1 MAIQRPA
8 QRKSPAASSRSG
20 RNGRSG
26 AGARDV
32 DPVLILNQL
41 NRRVHATQDVDEV
54 CLLHL
59 EAIVEKMGYEGAM
72 VAILN
77 RSRAALEGRIAMNCD
92 ETLARSLD
100 VSIDDSES
108 VMVEVAMGGE
118 PVIIRRDVSEGR
130 VLSPLKD
137 VLGEGRSCTGIVLPL
152 LNGIEPPR
160 CCQPQSLPE
169 QWRATFSPRCL
180 SCFNYPVEGVLVI
193 GSCAVDLNDA
203 DVEVLQPFASRLGT
217 ALGSIHSLSRLRES
231 VDAAHTER
239 DWLISALNNIPEPV
253 LLTNLN
259 NDIVLEN
266 KRAEDLFSSSDDDSE
281 GKKQACGM
289 NNFLLSVVLSG
300 YSVDES
306 PAPRELTLVDPL
318 EGHELPYE
326 ILSTRTRNL
335 RTGEEGIV
343 SLLRNV
349 TDLKRATEELSE
361 SFERVQELR
370 QEARQERQRLNLI
383 IQNVADPVIIT
394 NIANEVL
401 LMNEQAIRLF
411 GQPATGGAVAGSDEK
426 RKIYEANEVRFTSF
440 VSQMRIEF
448 GGRKSGELDLI
459 DPDTGEPMS
468 VSVVSGEIEDELGQ
482 PTAVISILHDLTKV
496 RELER
501 TQLEKQLFESEKLA
515 ATGRLA
521 ASIAHEINNPLE
533 AIKNSLYLLSTK
545 FEGDPEDR
553 RFLEIANRET
563 ERVSG
568 IIQQMLGFYR
578 PSLALAPV
586 SVNAIIEDILSLME
600 KQLHKQRIAVVRQL
614 GSGLPMVMG
623 HGDQLKQVFLNMVL
637 NNQDAMPRGG
647 TLTIR
652 ACMAE
657 DEDAPGRGSMV
668 NVEFSDTGTGI
679 APEILPHIFEP
690 FFTTKAEKGTG
701 LGLWVS
707 FGIIQSHNGH
717 ISVKSR
723 PDRGV
728 TFTISLPVASQA

>member
-1 MAIQRPA
+1 MALQRPP
-8 QRKSPAASSRSG
+8 QRKIASRGG
-20 RNGRSG
+20 RIR
-26 AGARDV
+26 RDAL
-32 DPVLILNQL
+32 DPVVILNQL

-59 EAIVEKMGYEGAM
+59 EAIVEKMGYEAAM

-77 RSRAALEGRIAMNCD
+77 RGRAALEGCIAMNCD

-108 VMVEVAMGGE
+108 VMVEVAMGAE
-118 PVIIRRDVSEGR
+118 PVVIRRGATEGR
-130 VLSPLKD
+130 VLSPLRD

-160 CCQPQSLPE
+160 CCQQQAQPE
-169 QWRATFSPRCL
+169 QWHSTFSPRCL
-180 SCFNYPVEGVLVI
+180 SCYNYPVEGVLVV
-193 GSCAVDLNDA
+193 GSCSVDLDDA
-203 DVEVLQPFASRLGT
+203 DVEVLQPFAGRLGS
-217 ALGSIHSLSRLRES
+217 ALGSINVLSRLRES
-231 VDAAHTER
+231 LESSHTER
-239 DWLISALNNIPEPV
+239 DWLVTALNNIPEPV
-253 LLTNLN
+253 LLTDLN
-259 NDIVLEN
+259 NDIIVEN
-266 KRAEDLFSSSDDDSE
+266 RKAEELFSSSGEDSE

-289 NNFLLSVVLSG
+289 NNFLLSVVLSS
-300 YSVDES
+300 YSVDEN
-306 PAPRELTLVDPL
+306 PAPRELTLVDPV
-318 EGHELPYE
+318 EGEELPYE
-326 ILSTRTRNL
+326 ILSTRARNP

-343 SLLRNV
+343 SLMRNV
-349 TDLKRATEELSE
+349 TDLKRATEELSQT
-361 SFERVQELR
+361 FEQVQELR
-370 QEARQERQRLNLI
+370 QAARQERQRLNLI
-383 IQNVADPVIIT
+383 IQNVADPVIVT
-394 NIANEVL
+394 NIENEVL
-401 LMNEQAIRLF
+401 LMNEQAERLF
-411 GQPATGGAVAGSDEK
+411 GRPTAGGAIAGTDE
-426 RKIYEANEVRFTSF
+426 RRRIYEANEVKFTSF
-440 VSQMRIEF
+440 VSQMRIEV
-448 GGRKSGELDLI
+448 GPRKTGELELV
-459 DPDTGEPMS
+459 DPDTGEQMS
-468 VSVVSGEIEDELGQ
+468 ASVVSGEIEDELGQ

-533 AIKNSLYLLSTK
+533 AIKNSLYLLSSK
-545 FEGDPEDR
+545 FEGDVEDR

-578 PSLALAPV
+578 PSLALALV
-586 SVNAIIEDILSLME
+586 SVNSIIEDILGLME
-600 KQLHKQRIAVVRQL
+600 KQLQKHRVIVKKELAPD
-614 GSGLPMVMG
+614 LPPVLG

-647 TLTIR
+647 TLTVCTHI
-652 ACMAE
+652 AKE
-657 DEDAPGRGSMV
+657 EVGGVPYKTV
-668 NVEFSDTGTGI
+668 NVEFSDTGSGI

-728 TFTISLPVASQA
+728 TFTISLPVIQQA

>member
-1 MAIQRPA
+1 MAIQRPPRGRA
-8 QRKSPAASSRSG
+8 TDSAKNRRNGLSSRQL
-20 RNGRSG
+20 
-26 AGARDV
+26 
-32 DPVLILNQL
+32 DPVLLLNQL

-59 EAIVEKMGYEGAM
+59 EAIVEKMGYEAAM

-77 RSRAALEGRIAMNCD
+77 RGRAALEGRIAMNID
-92 ETLARSLD
+92 ERLVRELD
-100 VSIDDSES
+100 VSIGDSES
-108 VMVEVAMGGE
+108 VMVEVAMGAE
-118 PVIIRRDVSEGR
+118 PVVIRRDARESR

-152 LNGIEPPR
+152 LNGIEPPH
-160 CCQPQSLPE
+160 CCQQQAQPE
-169 QWRATFSPRCL
+169 QWHSTFSPRCL
-180 SCFNYPVEGVLVI
+180 SCYNYPVEGVLVI
-193 GSCAVDLNDA
+193 GSCAVDLNDS
-203 DVEVLQPFASRLGT
+203 DVDILQPFASRLGT
-217 ALGSIHSLSRLRES
+217 ALGSIHALSRLRES
-231 VDAAHTER
+231 LDAAHTER
-239 DWLISALNNIPEPV
+239 EWLVSALNNIPEPV
-253 LLTNLN
+253 LLTDLN
-259 NDIVLEN
+259 NDIILEN
-266 KRAEDLFSSSDDDSE
+266 ERAEDLFSSSNEDSE

-289 NNFLLSVVLSG
+289 NNFLLSVVLSS

-306 PAPRELTLVDPL
+306 PAPRELTLVDPV
-318 EGHELPYE
+318 EGEELPYE
-326 ILSTRTRNL
+326 IVSTRTRNP
-335 RTGEEGIV
+335 RTGQEGVV
-343 SLLRNV
+343 SLMRNV

-361 SFERVQELR
+361 SFGQVQELR

-383 IQNVADPVIIT
+383 IQNVADPVIVT

-401 LMNEQAIRLF
+401 LMNQQAERLF
-411 GQPATGGAVAGSDEK
+411 GRLATGGVIAGTDE
-426 RKIYEANEVRFTSF
+426 RRRIYEANEVKFTSF
-440 VSQMRIEF
+440 VSGMRIEA
-448 GGRKSGELDLI
+448 GPRKSGELDLV
-459 DPDTGEPMS
+459 DPDTGEPIS
-468 VSVVSGEIEDELGQ
+468 TSLVSGEIEDELGQ

-501 TQLEKQLFESEKLA
+501 SQLEKQLFESEKLA

-545 FEGDPEDR
+545 FEGDPEDQ

-563 ERVSG
+563 ERVSA

-586 SVNAIIEDILSLME
+586 NINAIIDDILVLME
-600 KQLHKQRIAVVRQL
+600 KQLQKNRVTVQKEL
-614 GSGLPMVMG
+614 MLGLPTVMG

-647 TLTIR
+647 TLTIQTSV
-652 ACMAE
+652 ADE
-657 DEDAPGRGSMV
+657 EDAAGVRCRMV
-668 NVEFSDTGTGI
+668 HVDMSDTGTGI

-707 FGIIQSHNGH
+707 FGIMQSHNGH

-723 PDRGV
+723 ADHGV
-728 TFTISLPVASQA
+728 TFTISLPVGAQA

>member
-1 MAIQRPA
+1 MAIQRPP
-8 QRKSPAASSRSG
+8 QRKIASRGG
-20 RNGRSG
+20 RIR
-26 AGARDV
+26 RDAL
-32 DPVLILNQL
+32 DPVVILNQL

-59 EAIVEKMGYEGAM
+59 EAIVEKMGYEAAM

-77 RSRAALEGRIAMNCD
+77 RGRAALEGCIAMNCD

-108 VMVEVAMGGE
+108 VMVEVAMGAE
-118 PVIIRRDVSEGR
+118 PVVIRRGATEGR
-130 VLSPLKD
+130 VLSPLRD

-160 CCQPQSLPE
+160 CCQQQAQPE
-169 QWRATFSPRCL
+169 QWHSTFSPRCL
-180 SCFNYPVEGVLVI
+180 SCYNYPVEGVLVV
-193 GSCAVDLNDA
+193 GSCSVDLDDA
-203 DVEVLQPFASRLGT
+203 DVEVLQPFAGRLGS
-217 ALGSIHSLSRLRES
+217 ALGSINVLSRLRES
-231 VDAAHTER
+231 LESSHTER
-239 DWLISALNNIPEPV
+239 DWLVTALNNIPEPV
-253 LLTNLN
+253 LLTDLN
-259 NDIVLEN
+259 NDIIVEN
-266 KRAEDLFSSSDDDSE
+266 RKAEELFSSSGEDSE

-289 NNFLLSVVLSG
+289 NNFLLSVVLSS
-300 YSVDES
+300 YSVDEN
-306 PAPRELTLVDPL
+306 PAPRELTLVDPM
-318 EGHELPYE
+318 EGEELPYE
-326 ILSTRTRNL
+326 ILSTHTRNP
-335 RTGEEGIV
+335 RTGQEGIV
-343 SLLRNV
+343 SLMRNV
-349 TDLKRATEELSE
+349 TDLKRATEELSQ
-361 SFERVQELR
+361 SFEQVQELR

-383 IQNVADPVIIT
+383 IQNVADPVIVT
-394 NIANEVL
+394 NIESEVL
-401 LMNEQAIRLF
+401 LMNEQAERLF
-411 GQPATGGAVAGSDEK
+411 GRPAAGGVIAGTDE
-426 RKIYEANEVRFTSF
+426 RRRTYEANEVKFTSF
-440 VSQMRIEF
+440 VSQMRIEV
-448 GGRKSGELDLI
+448 GPRKSGELELV
-459 DPDTGEPMS
+459 DPDTGEQMS

-533 AIKNSLYLLSTK
+533 AIKNSLYLLSSK
-545 FEGDPEDR
+545 FQGEDEDR

-563 ERVSG
+563 ERVSA

-578 PSLALAPV
+578 PSLALALV
-586 SVNAIIEDILSLME
+586 SVNSIIEDILGLME
-600 KQLHKQRIAVVRQL
+600 KQLQKHRVIVKKELAPD
-614 GSGLPMVMG
+614 LPPVLG

-647 TLTIR
+647 TLTVCTHI
-652 ACMAE
+652 AKE
-657 DEDAPGRGSMV
+657 EVGGVPYKTV
-668 NVEFSDTGTGI
+668 NVEFSDTGSGI

-728 TFTISLPVASQA
+728 TFTISLPVIQQA

>member
-1 MAIQRPA
+1 MAVERAPR
-8 QRKSPAASSRSG
+8 RKPPSPARVGSGHGLSSREL
-20 RNGRSG
+20 
-26 AGARDV
+26 

-41 NRRVHATQDVDEV
+41 NRRVHASQDVDEV

-59 EAIVEKMGYEGAM
+59 EAIVEKMGYEAGM

-77 RSRAALEGRIAMNCD
+77 RTRAALEGRIAMNCD
-92 ETLARSLD
+92 ERLARELD
-100 VSIDDSES
+100 VSIGDSES
-108 VMVEVAMGGE
+108 VMVEVAMGAE
-118 PVIIRRDVSEGR
+118 PVVIRRDAQEGR

-160 CCQPQSLPE
+160 CCQQELQIE
-169 QWRATFSPRCL
+169 QGSTTFSPRCL
-180 SCFNYPVEGVLVI
+180 SCYNYPVEGVLVI
-193 GSCAVDLNDA
+193 GSCAVDLSEG
-203 DVEVLQPFASRLGT
+203 DVDILQPFASRLGT
-217 ALGSIHSLSRLRES
+217 ALGSIHALSRLRES
-231 VDAAHTER
+231 LHTVHTER
-239 DWLISALNNIPEPV
+239 DWLVSALNNIPEPV
-253 LLTNLN
+253 LLTDLN
-259 NDIVLEN
+259 NDIILEN
-266 KRAEDLFSSSDDDSE
+266 EKAEELFTSSNEDSE

-289 NNFLLSVVLSG
+289 NNFLLSVVLSS
-300 YSVDES
+300 YSVDEN
-306 PAPRELTLVDPL
+306 PAPRELTLVDPV
-318 EGHELPYE
+318 EGEELPYE
-326 ILSTRTRNL
+326 ILSTRARNP
-335 RTGEEGIV
+335 RTGQEGIV
-343 SLLRNV
+343 SVMRNV
-349 TDLKRATEELSE
+349 TDLKRATQELSE
-361 SFERVQELR
+361 SFEQVQELR
-370 QEARQERQRLNLI
+370 QEARQERERLNLI
-383 IQNVADPVIIT
+383 IQNVADPVIVT

-401 LMNEQAIRLF
+401 LMNQQAERLL
-411 GQPATGGAVAGSDEK
+411 GRPAPGGVIAGTDE
-426 RKIYEANEVRFTSF
+426 RRRTYEANEVKFTSF
-440 VSQMRIEF
+440 VSSMRIEM
-448 GGRKSGELDLI
+448 GPRKSGEMDLV
-459 DPDTGEPMS
+459 DPDTGEGIS

-533 AIKNSLYLLSTK
+533 AIKNSLYLLSNK
-545 FEGDPEDR
+545 MHEDAEDQ

-578 PSLALAPV
+578 PSLALAPINI
-586 SVNAIIEDILSLME
+586 NALLEDILTLMD
-600 KQLHKQRIAVVRQL
+600 KQLQKHRVNVSKKL
-614 GSGLPMVMG
+614 KPSLPMVMG

-647 TLTIR
+647 TLTI
-652 ACMAE
+652 E
-657 DEDAPGRGSMV
+657 TSVVEEEDASGGMSRMV
-668 NVEFSDTGTGI
+668 HVDMSDTGTGI

-723 PDRGV
+723 PDHGV
-728 TFTISLPVASQA
+728 TFTISLPVSAQA

>member
-1 MAIQRPA
+1 MAV
-8 QRKSPAASSRSG
+8 QRKASIASSSRTG
-20 RNGRSG
+20 NGRAIS
-26 AGARDV
+26 REL

-54 CLLHL
+54 SLLHL
-59 EAIVEKMGYEGAM
+59 EAIVEKMGYEAAM

-92 ETLARSLD
+92 ETLVRQLD
-100 VSIDDSES
+100 VSIGDSES
-108 VMVEVAMGGE
+108 VMVEVAMGAE
-118 PVIIRRDVSEGR
+118 PVIIRRDASEGR
-130 VLSPLKD
+130 VLSPLKV
-137 VLGEGRSCTGIVLPL
+137 VLGEGKSCTGIVLPL
-152 LNGIEPPR
+152 LNGIEPPH
-160 CCQPQSLPE
+160 CCQQQTQPNSWPS
-169 QWRATFSPRCL
+169 TFSPRCL

-193 GSCAVDLNDA
+193 GSSNVDLNET
-203 DVEVLQPFASRLGT
+203 DVEILQPFASRLGT
-217 ALGSIHSLSRLRES
+217 ALGSIHALARLRES
-231 VDAAHTER
+231 LDSAYTER
-239 DWLISALNNIPEPV
+239 DWLVAALNNIPEPV
-253 LLTNLN
+253 LLTDLN

-266 KRAEDLFSSSDDDSE
+266 KKAEELFSSSDEDSE

-306 PAPRELTLVDPL
+306 PAPRELTLVDPV
-318 EGHELPYE
+318 EGNELPYE
-326 ILSTRTRNL
+326 ILSTRTQNPRIG
-335 RTGEEGIV
+335 TEGIV

-401 LMNEQAIRLF
+401 LMNEQAERLF
-411 GQPATGGAVAGSDEK
+411 GRPTAASAIAGTDEQ
-426 RKIYEANEVRFTSF
+426 RKIYEANEVKFTSF

-448 GGRKSGELDLI
+448 GGRKSGELELV
-459 DPDTGEPMS
+459 DPDMGEPMS

-563 ERVSG
+563 ERVSA

-586 SVNAIIEDILSLME
+586 SVNAIIEDILALME
-600 KQLHKQRIAVVRQL
+600 KQLQKQRIHVARHL
-614 GSGLPMVMG
+614 GAGLPMVMG

-652 ACMAE
+652 TYVADEEE
-657 DEDAPGRGSMV
+657 DPVDERKMV

-728 TFTISLPVASQA
+728 TFSISLPVAAQA

>member
-1 MAIQRPA
+1 
-8 QRKSPAASSRSG
+8 
-20 RNGRSG
+20 
-26 AGARDV
+26 
-32 DPVLILNQL
+32 
-41 NRRVHATQDVDEV
+41 
-54 CLLHL
+54 
-59 EAIVEKMGYEGAM
+59 M

-100 VSIDDSES
+100 VSIGDSES
-108 VMVEVAMGGE
+108 VMVDVAMGAE
-118 PVIIRRDVSEGR
+118 PVVIRRDATESR

-137 VLGEGRSCTGIVLPL
+137 VLGEGKSCTGIVLPL

-160 CCQPQSLPE
+160 CCQQQAQPD
-169 QWRATFSPRCL
+169 QWASTFSPRCL
-180 SCFNYPVEGVLVI
+180 SCFNYPVEGVLVV
-193 GSCAVDLNDA
+193 GSAEVDLNET
-203 DVEVLQPFASRLGT
+203 DVEILQPFASRLGT
-217 ALGSIHSLSRLRES
+217 ALGSIHALSRLRES
-231 VDAAHTER
+231 LNAVHTER
-239 DWLISALNNIPEPV
+239 DWLVAALNNIPEPV
-253 LLTNLN
+253 LLTDLN

-266 KRAEDLFSSSDDDSE
+266 KRAEDLFSSADEDSE

-318 EGHELPYE
+318 EGNELPYE
-326 ILSTRTRNL
+326 ILSTRTQNP
-335 RTGEEGIV
+335 RTGQEGIV

-383 IQNVADPVIIT
+383 IQNVADPVIVT

-401 LMNEQAIRLF
+401 LMNEQAERLF
-411 GQPATGGAVAGSDEK
+411 GRPAAGSAIAGTDEK
-426 RKIYEANEVRFTSF
+426 RKIYEANEVKFTSF

-448 GGRKSGELDLI
+448 GGRKSGELELV
-459 DPDTGEPMS
+459 DPDLGEPMS

-545 FEGDPEDR
+545 FQGDPEDQ

-586 SVNAIIEDILSLME
+586 GVSAIIEDILSLME
-600 KQLHKQRIAVVRQL
+600 KQLQRQRITVVKDL
-614 GSGLPMVMG
+614 AAGLPMVMG

-652 ACMAE
+652 SFLADD
-657 DEDAPGRGSMV
+657 DEDVLEGRKMV
-668 NVEFSDTGTGI
+668 NIEFSDTGTGI

-723 PDRGV
+723 PDKGV
-728 TFTISLPVASQA
+728 TFTISLPVAAQA

>member
-1 MAIQRPA
+1 MAVQRPP
-8 QRKSPAASSRSG
+8 QRKSSQRATTNAAG
-20 RNGRSG
+20 R
-26 AGARDV
+26 AGLTPREL

-59 EAIVEKMGYEGAM
+59 EAVVEKLGYEAAM

-77 RSRAALEGRIAMNCD
+77 RSRATLEGRIAMNCD
-92 ETLARSLD
+92 EALARSVD
-100 VSIDDSES
+100 VSIGDSES

-118 PVIIRRDVSEGR
+118 PVVIRRNASEGR

-152 LNGIEPPR
+152 LNGIGPAR
-160 CCQPQSLPE
+160 CCQQQAQPE
-169 QWRATFSPRCL
+169 HWHSTFSPRCL
-180 SCFNYPVEGVLVI
+180 SCLNYPVEGVMVV
-193 GSCAVDLNDA
+193 GSCSVDLTET
-203 DVEVLQPFASRLGT
+203 DVEILQPFASRLGT
-217 ALGSIHSLSRLRES
+217 ALGSIHALSRLQANLEG
-231 VDAAHTER
+231 AQTER
-239 DWLISALNNIPEPV
+239 DWLVAALNNIPEPV

-266 KRAEDLFSSSDDDSE
+266 KRAEDLFSSSDEDSE

-300 YSVDES
+300 YSVDEN
-306 PAPRELTLVDPL
+306 PAPRELTLVDPV
-318 EGHELPYE
+318 EGEELPYE
-326 ILSTRTRNL
+326 ILSTRTHNL
-335 RTGEEGIV
+335 GTGEEGIV

-349 TDLKRATEELSE
+349 TDLKRATEELSQ

-370 QEARQERQRLNLI
+370 QEARQERQRLDLI
-383 IQNVADPVIIT
+383 IQNVADPVIVT
-394 NIANEVL
+394 NIENEVL
-401 LMNEQAIRLF
+401 LMNEQAERLF
-411 GQPATGGAVAGSDEK
+411 GRPAPGGAIAGTDEK
-426 RKIYEANEVRFTSF
+426 RKVYEANEVKFTSF
-440 VSQMRIEF
+440 VSQMRIEI
-448 GGRKSGELDLI
+448 GGRKSGELELVDL
-459 DPDTGEPMS
+459 DTGEPMS

-545 FEGDPEDR
+545 FSGDADDR

-578 PSLALAPV
+578 PSLALAP
-586 SVNAIIEDILSLME
+586 SNVNTIIEDILALMA
-600 KQLHKQRIAVVRQL
+600 KQLYKQRITVEKELAP
-614 GSGLPMVMG
+614 GLPVVMG

-647 TLTIR
+647 TLSIR
-652 ACMAE
+652 TLVADE
-657 DEDAPGRGSMV
+657 EDATGARVKMV
-668 NVEFSDTGTGI
+668 NVEFSDTGIGI

-707 FGIIQSHNGH
+707 FGIIQNHNGH

-728 TFTISLPVASQA
+728 TFTISLPAAAQA

>member
-1 MAIQRPA
+1 MAANGRNS
-8 QRKSPAASSRSG
+8 RNGVSSREL
-20 RNGRSG
+20 
-26 AGARDV
+26 

-59 EAIVEKMGYEGAM
+59 EAIVEKMGYEAAM

-77 RSRAALEGRIAMNCD
+77 RGRAALEGRIAMNCD
-92 ETLARSLD
+92 EALARRLD

-108 VMVEVAMGGE
+108 VMVEVAMGAE
-118 PVIIRRDVSEGR
+118 PVIIRRDAREGR

-137 VLGEGRSCTGIVLPL
+137 VLGEGKSCTGIVLPL

-160 CCQPQSLPE
+160 CCQQQSQPDQL
-169 QWRATFSPRCL
+169 RSTFSPRCL
-180 SCFNYPVEGVLVI
+180 SCYNYPVEGVLVV
-193 GSCAVDLNDA
+193 GSCAVDLEEA
-203 DVEVLQPFASRLGT
+203 DVEILLPFASRLGT
-217 ALGSIHSLSRLRES
+217 ALGSINALSRLRES
-231 VDAAHTER
+231 LDGAFTER
-239 DWLISALNNIPEPV
+239 DWLVAALNNIPEPV
-253 LLTNLN
+253 LLTDLN

-266 KRAEDLFSSSDDDSE
+266 ERAEQLFTSSEDDSE

-289 NNFLLSVVLSG
+289 NNFLLSVVLSS
-300 YSVDES
+300 YSVDEN
-306 PAPRELTLVDPL
+306 PAPRELTLVDPV
-318 EGHELPYE
+318 EGEELPYE
-326 ILSTRTRNL
+326 ILSTRTRNQ
-335 RTGEEGIV
+335 RTSEEGVV

-349 TDLKRATEELSE
+349 TDLKRATEELNL

-383 IQNVADPVIIT
+383 IQNVADPVIVT

-401 LMNEQAIRLF
+401 LMNEQAERLF
-411 GQPATGGAVAGSDEK
+411 GQPTAGSAIAGTDEK
-426 RKIYEANEVRFTSF
+426 RKIYEANEVKITSF

-448 GGRKSGELDLI
+448 GGRKSGELELV
-459 DPDTGEPMS
+459 DPDSGDQMS
-468 VSVVSGEIEDELGQ
+468 VSVVSGEIEDELRQ

-501 TQLEKQLFESEKLA
+501 SQLEKQLFESEKLA

-533 AIKNSLYLLSTK
+533 AIKNSLYLLSSK
-545 FEGDPEDR
+545 FQGDQEDR

-586 SVNAIIEDILSLME
+586 NINVVIEDILALME
-600 KQLHKQRIAVVRQL
+600 KQLQKHRVHVRKDL
-614 GSGLPMVMG
+614 MAGLPMVMG

-647 TLTIR
+647 TLTVR
-652 ACMAE
+652 TLVSNE
-657 DEDAPGRGSMV
+657 EDAAGGRSKIV
-668 NVEFSDTGTGI
+668 NIEFGDTGTGI

-723 PDRGV
+723 ADHGV
-728 TFTISLPVASQA
+728 TFTISLPVIAQA

>member
-1 MAIQRPA
+1 MASQRPTQA
-8 QRKSPAASSRSG
+8 KSPAAERGGS
-20 RNGRSG
+20 NGRGLLS
-26 AGARDV
+26 ARDL

-59 EAIVEKMGYEGAM
+59 EAIVEKMGYEAAM

-92 ETLARSLD
+92 DTMVRSLD
-100 VSIDDSES
+100 VSIGDSES
-108 VMVEVAMGGE
+108 VMVEVAMGAE
-118 PVIIRRDVSEGR
+118 PVVIRRNASEGR

-137 VLGEGRSCTGIVLPL
+137 VLGEGKSCTGIVLPL

-160 CCQPQSLPE
+160 CCQQQMQPE
-169 QWRATFSPRCL
+169 QWHSTFSPRCL
-180 SCFNYPVEGVLVI
+180 SCFNYPVEGVLII
-193 GSCAVDLNDA
+193 GSCATDLNES
-203 DVEVLQPFASRLGT
+203 DVEILQPFASRLGT
-217 ALGSIHSLSRLRES
+217 ALGSIHALSRLRES
-231 VDAAHTER
+231 LDAAYTER
-239 DWLISALNNIPEPV
+239 DWLVTALNNIPEPV
-253 LLTNLN
+253 LLTDLN

-266 KRAEDLFSSSDDDSE
+266 KKAEELFSSSEEDSE

-318 EGHELPYE
+318 EGNELPYE
-326 ILSTRTRNL
+326 ILSTRTRNP

-343 SLLRNV
+343 SLMRNV

-401 LMNEQAIRLF
+401 LMNEQAERLF
-411 GQPATGGAVAGSDEK
+411 GRPVTGSAIAGTDEK
-426 RKIYEANEVRFTSF
+426 RRIYEANEVKFTSF

-448 GGRKSGELDLI
+448 GGRKSGELELV

-468 VSVVSGEIEDELGQ
+468 MSVVSGEIEDELGQ

-545 FEGDPEDR
+545 FQGDPEDR

-578 PSLALAPV
+578 PSLALAPIN
-586 SVNAIIEDILSLME
+586 VNVIIEDILSLME
-600 KQLHKQRIAVVRQL
+600 KQLQRQRIGVVKEL

-647 TLTIR
+647 KLTVR
-652 ACMAE
+652 TFLGE
-657 DEDAPGRGSMV
+657 EEEPGAGKMV

-728 TFTISLPVASQA
+728 TFTISLPVAAQA

>member
-1 MAIQRPA
+1 MAIQRPP
-8 QRKSPAASSRSG
+8 QRKAAG
-20 RNGRSG
+20 PLNANGRG
-26 AGARDV
+26 GKDAP
-32 DPVLILNQL
+32 DPVVILNQL

-59 EAIVEKMGYEGAM
+59 EAIVERMGYEAAM
-72 VAILN
+72 VALLH
-77 RSRAALEGRIAMNCD
+77 RGRAVLEGRIAMNCD
-92 ETLARSLD
+92 ETLVRSLD

-108 VMVEVAMGGE
+108 VMVEVAMRAE
-118 PVIIRRDVSEGR
+118 PVVIRRDAREGR
-130 VLSPLKD
+130 VLSPLRD

-152 LNGIEPPR
+152 LNGIEPPH
-160 CCQPQSLPE
+160 CCQQQAQPE
-169 QWRATFSPRCL
+169 QWHSTFSPRCL
-180 SCFNYPVEGVLVI
+180 GCYNYPVEGVLVV
-193 GSCAVDLNDA
+193 GSCAADLDDA

-217 ALGSIHSLSRLRES
+217 ALGSINALSRLRETVGS
-231 VDAAHTER
+231 LQTER
-239 DWLISALNNIPEPV
+239 DWLVSALNNIPEPV
-253 LLTNLN
+253 LLTDLN
-259 NDIVLEN
+259 NDIIVEN
-266 KRAEDLFSSSDDDSE
+266 KKAEELFSSSEDDSE

-300 YSVDES
+300 YSVDEN
-306 PAPRELTLVDPL
+306 PAPRELTLVDPV
-318 EGHELPYE
+318 EGEELPYE
-326 ILSTRTRNL
+326 ILSTRARNP
-335 RTGEEGIV
+335 RTGQEGIV

-349 TDLKRATEELSE
+349 TDLKRATEQLSQ
-361 SFERVQELR
+361 SFEQVQELR

-383 IQNVADPVIIT
+383 IQNVADPVIVT
-394 NIANEVL
+394 NMENEVL
-401 LMNEQAIRLF
+401 LMNDQAERLF
-411 GQPATGGAVAGSDEK
+411 GRPAAGGVIAGTDQ
-426 RKIYEANEVRFTSF
+426 RRRIYEANEVKFTSF
-440 VSQMRIEF
+440 VSQMRIEV
-448 GGRKSGELDLI
+448 GPRKSGELELV
-459 DPDTGEPMS
+459 DPDSGDYMS
-468 VSVVSGEIEDELGQ
+468 MSVVSGEIEDELGQ

-545 FEGDPEDR
+545 FQGDEEDR

-586 SVNAIIEDILSLME
+586 NVNLLIEEILGLME
-600 KQLHKQRIAVVRQL
+600 KQLQKHRITVVKDL
-614 GSGLPMVMG
+614 TPGLPMVMG

-647 TLTIR
+647 TLTVRSFTAREEI
-652 ACMAE
+652 AGK
-657 DEDAPGRGSMV
+657 PTQTV
-668 NVEFSDTGTGI
+668 NVDFSDTGMGI

-690 FFTTKAEKGTG
+690 FFTTKVEKGTG

-728 TFTISLPVASQA
+728 TFTISLPVIPQA

>member
-1 MAIQRPA
+1 VRD
-8 QRKSPAASSRSG
+8 
-20 RNGRSG
+20 
-26 AGARDV
+26 RDV
-32 DPVLILNQL
+32 DPVVILNQL

-59 EAIVEKMGYEGAM
+59 EAIVEKMGYEAAM
-72 VAILN
+72 VALLN
-77 RSRAALEGRIAMNCD
+77 RQRAALEGRIAMNCD
-92 ETLARSLD
+92 ETLVRQLD
-100 VSIDDSES
+100 VSIGDSES
-108 VMVEVAMGGE
+108 VMVEVAMGAE
-118 PVIIRRDVSEGR
+118 PVVIHRDAHESR

-152 LNGIEPPR
+152 LNGIEPPH
-160 CCQPQSLPE
+160 CCQQQAQPE

-180 SCFNYPVEGVLVI
+180 SCYNYPVEGVLVV
-193 GSCAVDLNDA
+193 GACAADLNEA

-217 ALGSIHSLSRLRES
+217 ALGSIHAISRLRES
-231 VDAAHTER
+231 LDSAHVER
-239 DWLISALNNIPEPV
+239 DWLVTALNNIPEPV
-253 LLTNLN
+253 LLTDLN

-266 KRAEDLFSSSDDDSE
+266 GKAEDLFSSSDEDSE
-281 GKKQACGM
+281 GKRQACSM

-300 YSVDES
+300 YSVDEK
-306 PAPRELTLVDPL
+306 PAPRELTLVDPI
-318 EGHELPYE
+318 EGEELPYE
-326 ILSTRTRNL
+326 ILSNRTRNP

-349 TDLKRATEELSE
+349 TDLKRATEELSQ

-370 QEARQERQRLNLI
+370 QEAREERQRLNLI
-383 IQNVADPVIIT
+383 IQNVADPIIVT
-394 NIANEVL
+394 NPDNEVL
-401 LMNEQAIRLF
+401 IMNEQAERLF
-411 GQPATGGAVAGSDEK
+411 SRPSAGGTIAGTDEK
-426 RKIYEANEVRFTSF
+426 RKIFEANEVKFTSF
-440 VSQMRIEF
+440 VSQMRIEV
-448 GGRKSGELDLI
+448 GGTKSGELDLV
-459 DPDTGEPMS
+459 DPETGETMS
-468 VSVVSGEIEDELGQ
+468 MSVVSGEIEDEVGQ
-482 PTAVISILHDLTKV
+482 TTAVISILHDLTKV

-501 TQLEKQLFESEKLA
+501 SQLEKQLFESEKLA

-533 AIKNSLYLLSTK
+533 AIKNSLYLLSAKHQGT
-545 FEGDPEDR
+545 DDDR

-578 PSLALAPV
+578 PSMSMSPV
-586 SVNAIIEDILSLME
+586 NVSLVLEDILALME
-600 KQLHKQRIAVVRQL
+600 KQLQKQRIVVHKDL
-614 GSGLPMVMG
+614 ASGLPLVLG

-647 TLTIR
+647 TLTVSTSIVHEPDTSG
-652 ACMAE
+652 ALAN
-657 DEDAPGRGSMV
+657 MV
-668 NVEFSDTGTGI
+668 NVQFSDTGTGI

-723 PDRGV
+723 PDHGV
-728 TFTISLPVASQA
+728 TFTISLPVAAQA